1 MQGTAEVIPRSGASG
16 ERRGS
21 READEAESAVHG
33 LLALRYTACARCGRR
48 IRVRLHSVLSRCH
61 TWCPYC
67 RENVP
72 LCRVESDGAE

>member
-33 LLALRYTACARCGRR
+33 LLALRYTPVPVVGAASASGCIAC
-48 IRVRLHSVLSRCH
+48 
-61 TWCPYC
+61 
-67 RENVP
+67 
-72 LCRVESDGAE
+72 